1 MPVFPFL
8 DPIIN
13 ISLILGLMSVSFWDT
28 QPLTK
33 ATNVSFLLVGC
44 SFPKMSFL
52 MSLDFLTLS
61 CFNPQPFLHLPH
73 RFPLI
78 PYLLL
83 FLHRS
88 SLLLLI
94 LSILLFLLKQILS
107 LLLNQIQLLLLMIN
121 HHLRLSLNILP
132 PCLCPL
138 LFLLI
143 YLHLLPLLL
152 LLFALHLLQKPV
164 LKLLKLLHLQEQ

>member
-33 ATNVSFLLVGC
+33 ATNISLLLASC

-52 MSLDFLTLS
+52 MSLDFLTPS
-61 CFNPQPFLHLPH
+61 CLNPQPFLHLLH
-73 RFPLI
+73 WFHLI

-83 FLHRS
+83 FLHRF
-88 SLLLLI
+88 LLLLI
-94 LSILLFLLKQILS
+94 PSILLLLLKQVPS

-121 HHLRLSLNILP
+121 HHLLLSLSILP
-132 PCLCPL
+132 HYLCPV
-138 LFLLI
+138 LFQLI
-143 YLHLLPLLL
+143 FFYNCSIYCSLCTYCRNQSSN
-152 LLFALHLLQKPV
+152 F
-164 LKLLKLLHLQEQ
+164 